1 MQLRWSNLIRVVI
14 RIERLKA
21 GLAVEPRR
29 KFRAKHS
36 ITSALLNCQREA

>member
-36 ITSALLNCQREA
+36 ITSVLFTCKSEA